1 MFPYTHID
9 INTLLF
15 TYKQAY
21 NVLRRP
27 EDVVIVLKDMTDKNY
42 EPSMYIYIY
51 IFYIDFVYMYLNT
64 YECIIYTYMYRNFE
78 LSVEL
83 CLKFIDA
90 ALFIG
95 IYMYININVY
105 VCGYCIYVYI

>member
-1 MFPYTHID
+1 MYLNVFI
-9 INTLLF
+9 LLLY

-42 EPSMYIYIY
+42 EPS
-51 IFYIDFVYMYLNT
+51 
-64 YECIIYTYMYRNFE
+64 
-78 LSVEL
+78 VEL
-83 CLKFIDA
+83 CLKLVDA

-95 IYMYININVY
+95 IYICIY
-105 VCGYCIYVYI
+105 IYVYTSVCLNVYWNICI